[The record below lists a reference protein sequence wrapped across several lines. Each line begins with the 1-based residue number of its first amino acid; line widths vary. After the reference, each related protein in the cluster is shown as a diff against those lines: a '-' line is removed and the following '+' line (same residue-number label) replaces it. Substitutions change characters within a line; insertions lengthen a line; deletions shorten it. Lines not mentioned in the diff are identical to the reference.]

1 MVSSTLRNALALGA
15 CCASGGASAFAP
27 PPPAAIK
34 SIPSSSSSSLRYN
47 LRNPDGGPGRGGRP
61 AYDPFSP
68 SPPRMRQNDAPPPPS
83 GPRRSFEEPPTVDLG
98 GQVVVDRQSNLSYN
112 GRVRTP
118 SVNEDPRGFDY
129 ERRYSQRPD
138 YGREVSGGGRPGGD
152 VGNGNQDQSRRSW
165 WESAPQESGGRIQG
179 GSRHT
184 YHSPYDRDANHVFLE
199 SDGRPIDVEF
209 EVWDGPN
216 NTPTRM
222 RVYSEDGRMR
232 PVNAMVENPRGNM
245 RSNTLNVRN
254 LGPMEF
260 PIDAAVGGG
269 QSTMMGGGQSTMG
282 GGVMGGPM
290 MSMGGGDPGFGGG
303 ARQQRQRNGLAG
315 REGAYGGLAERPNLD
330 ARAKRGERVQGGAL
344 RTFPL
349 DYSVEA
355 VQVTIT
361 TQGLPMNAKVEL
373 WGTSSHIKQLAEVYN
388 DNGATR
394 PFSAIIDCP
403 GGSNTI
409 AVYNTGPMEY
419 PIEVVVE
426 PVSRMEGWNGREER
440 FGGHLAPW

>member
-1 MVSSTLRNALALGA
+1 MDMNGNV
-15 CCASGGASAFAP
+15 
-27 PPPAAIK
+27 
-34 SIPSSSSSSLRYN
+34 
-47 LRNPDGGPGRGGRP
+47 
-61 AYDPFSP
+61 
-68 SPPRMRQNDAPPPPS
+68 
-83 GPRRSFEEPPTVDLG
+83 VDL
-98 GQVVVDRQSNLSYN
+98 QSNLART
-112 GRVRTP
+112 GRTTP
-118 SVNEDPRGFDY
+118 SVNDDPRTFDY
-129 ERRYSQRPD
+129 SRRYSHRPD
-138 YGREVSGGGRPGGD
+138 LVDRPIRNGD
-152 VGNGNQDQSRRSW
+152 DLSRRPYDDGSHRRSW
-165 WESAPQESGGRIQG
+165 WESPPESGRIQG

-184 YHSPYDRDANHVFLE
+184 YHSPANRDSNHVFLE

-232 PVNAMVENPRGNM
+232 PVNAMMANPSGRMGG
-245 RSNTLNVRN
+245 RSNTMSVRN
-254 LGPMEF
+254 VGPMEF
-260 PIDAAVGGG
+260 PINAAVGGAIMDG
-269 QSTMMGGGQSTMG
+269 MAGGGGGGGSMMGIM
-282 GGVMGGPM
+282 
-290 MSMGGGDPGFGGG
+290 GDPGY
-303 ARQQRQRNGLAG
+303 APMQQRGSGLAG
-315 REGAYGGLAERPNLD
+315 REGAWVAQSGGPAGRPST
-330 ARAKRGERVQGGAL
+330 RRGERVQGGAL

-349 DYSVEA
+349 DYSVMA

-373 WGTSSHIKQLAEVYN
+373 WGMSSHIKQLAEIYN
-388 DNGATR
+388 DNGETR

-426 PVSRMEGWNGREER
+426 PVARMDGWDGREEK